1 MSTAGPRELAEIKE
15 NFQEQLRLLGT
26 DYTDMGFVHCI
37 GEEDCRQVL
46 PGGLWDYMKSLQ
58 SPGAIRHLG
67 LSSHNPET
75 VRRFLE
81 TGQVD
86 MVMFSI
92 NPAYDYSTGTYGIGS
107 AENRNRLYR
116 ECQREE
122 VGISV
127 MKPFGG
133 GQLLGER
140 ASPFR
145 RALSKTQC
153 IQYDLDRPGVLTVL
167 PGVRGEEDLQAVLG
181 YLEAGEGERDYLA
194 ISAFA
199 PPNAEGVCVCCN
211 HCQPCPAGLDVGL
224 INKYCDLARAG
235 DVLAAGRKGKTGKRQ
250 QQAKFKKGL
259 QLVTSLPENC
269 H

>member
-1 MSTAGPRELAEIKE
+1 M
-15 NFQEQLRLLGT
+15 
-26 DYTDMGFVHCI
+26 
-37 GEEDCRQVL
+37 
-46 PGGLWDYMKSLQ
+46 
-58 SPGAIRHLG
+58 
-67 LSSHNPET
+67 
-75 VRRFLE
+75 
-81 TGQVD
+81 D

-140 ASPFR
+140 TSPFR

-250 QQAKFKKGL
+250 QQAKFKKEL